1 MSASQPF
8 ALDSVE
14 ATSIKELVEEIE
26 RSRHKARKIKV
37 IFLGRFLMN
46 ISILIIYLF
55 ESTELKSV

>member
-1 MSASQPF
+1 MMSASQPF

-37 IFLGRFLMN
+37 IFLGRFLFEYFDSN
-46 ISILIIYLF
+46 HLF
-55 ESTELKSV
+55 IRID